1 MHQVTLALG
10 TLRMASRDV
19 IVKQLPVVE
28 ALGCCTGEE
37 RLKDHKA
44 PKNFQ
49 YVSIFNSRIW
59 FVFETAICSDKTGT
73 LTKNEMTVR
82 AVFTLAFPETKF
94 GFTGVGYRASEGQ
107 LMYSTKHVT
116 DAPQPVDTQ
125 GLESRALQALFNTAC
140 MCNNATRGQDDCMED
155 APVAGRTFSGQPTEL
170 SLLVAS
176 EKAGFPDCR
185 PQYTRVQETPFSS
198 ERKMMEVRARPVSGT
213 HSCVAFSFASKGAL
227 VGTSPRLRRLS
238 VDGSL
243 FFVKGMPEKVLGEC
257 TTHVMPDGG
266 TNTLDDDG
274 KAQVLYQ
281 ARRMGARGLRVLAM
295 AYGSSLES
303 LTFAGICGMEDPP
316 REGVA
321 DCVRDLRRGGVKVM
335 MVTGDAMETA
345 LEIGRRCGILGS
357 EHDEGPEHDGL
368 DMILSSKA
376 ADTPHHTAHL
386 SKHDLE
392 HGHTVA
398 LSGAEL
404 DAIPPHDLANCLSGV
419 RVFYRVA
426 PRHKLAIVQAL
437 QSAGEIV
444 AMTGASS

>member
-1 MHQVTLALG
+1 M
-10 TLRMASRDV
+10 
-19 IVKQLPVVE
+19 
-28 ALGCCTGEE
+28 
-37 RLKDHKA
+37 
-44 PKNFQ
+44 
-49 YVSIFNSRIW
+49 
-59 FVFETAICSDKTGT
+59 
-73 LTKNEMTVR
+73 
-82 AVFTLAFPETKF
+82 
-94 GFTGVGYRASEGQ
+94 
-107 LMYSTKHVT
+107 
-116 DAPQPVDTQ
+116 
-125 GLESRALQALFNTAC
+125 
-140 MCNNATRGQDDCMED
+140 DD
-155 APVAGRTFSGQPTEL
+155 PPLAGRTLSGQPTEL

-198 ERKMMEVRARPVSGT
+198 ERKMMEVRARPVGGT
-213 HSCVAFSFASKGAL
+213 HSCIAFDYASKSAQE
-227 VGTSPRLRRLS
+227 GTSPRLRRLS

-266 TNTLDDDG
+266 TNPLDEDG

-321 DCVRDLRRGGVKVM
+321 DCVRDLRRGGVKVL
-335 MVTGDAMETA
+335 MVTGDSMETA

-357 EHDEGPEHDGL
+357 EHAEGPENDCL
-368 DMILSSKA
+368 DMILSNKT
-376 ADTPHHTAHL
+376 ADSPHHVSHL
-386 SKHDLE
+386 SKLNDLE
-392 HGHTVA
+392 EGHTVA

-404 DAIPPHDLANCLSGV
+404 DAIPTHDLANCLSGV

-444 AMTGASS
+444 AMTGVSSLSRGSRPIMFPRTHLCHFVLYRRWRKRCCSIERRGCGCGDGGKCWIRFALSHVVASLTDAFFPLDSTTHTQSGTDVAKEAADVVLAKDDFQSLSHAIAEGKGAL

>member
-1 MHQVTLALG
+1 LQFSLTN
-10 TLRMASRDV
+10 
-19 IVKQLPVVE
+19 VV
-28 ALGCCTGEE
+28 GYY
-37 RLKDHKA
+37 
-44 PKNFQ
+44 Q
-49 YVSIFNSRIW
+49 I
-59 FVFETAICSDKTGT
+59 AICSDKTGT

-82 AVFTLAFPETKF
+82 AVFTMAFPETKF
-94 GFTGVGYRASEGQ
+94 GFTGVGYRVSEGQ

-116 DAPQPVDTQ
+116 VSPQPVDPQ
-125 GLESRALQALFNTAC
+125 GLQSRALQALFNTAC
-140 MCNNATRGQDDCMED
+140 MCNNATRVQDEGMDE
-155 APVAGRTFSGQPTEL
+155 PPLAGRTLSGQPTEL

-176 EKAGFPDCR
+176 EKAGVPDCR
-185 PQYTRVQETPFSS
+185 PQYTRLQETPFSS

-213 HSCVAFSFASKGAL
+213 HSCVAFSYASKSAQGD
-227 VGTSPRLRRLS
+227 TSPRLRRLS

-257 TTHVMPDGG
+257 TTHVTPDGG
-266 TNTLDDDG
+266 TNALDEDG

-357 EHDEGPEHDGL
+357 EHAEGPENDDL
-368 DMILSSKA
+368 DMILSNKA
-376 ADTPHHTAHL
+376 ADSSHYASHVSTLT
-386 SKHDLE
+386 DLE
-392 HGHTVA
+392 EGHTVA

-444 AMTGASS
+444 AMTGVSP